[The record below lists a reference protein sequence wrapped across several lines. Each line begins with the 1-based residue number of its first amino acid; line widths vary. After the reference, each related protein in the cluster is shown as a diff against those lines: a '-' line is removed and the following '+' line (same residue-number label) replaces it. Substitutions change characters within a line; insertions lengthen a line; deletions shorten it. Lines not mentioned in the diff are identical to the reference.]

1 MSKYDPLAR
10 WLRNQSGFEVSVR
23 LTEIEAI
30 IAALLPDSAWML
42 TAWWANDARPVQS
55 RAWVREGWRAYP
67 RLVSGKIG
75 TVIFKRDKREE
86 SVAEPLHGFRILLV
100 EDNDDNRFALTALLE
115 VMGASVWAVGDA
127 ETALRLLGEI
137 PVDVVLS
144 DIQMPGHDGFWLI
157 RELRSREEY
166 RALPAVAVTA
176 RVDPLERRLILAAG
190 YQGHVPKPADIDDL
204 AATIRAA
211 VAAAPNHTNS

>member
-1 MSKYDPLAR
+1 MNKYDPLAR

-115 VMGASVWAVGDA
+115 VMGGVGLGRWRCGNRAPAAGRDPGRRRPERHPDA
-127 ETALRLLGEI
+127 GARRLLAHPGTSVTRGI
-137 PVDVVLS
+137 P
-144 DIQMPGHDGFWLI
+144 
-157 RELRSREEY
+157 
-166 RALPAVAVTA
+166 
-176 RVDPLERRLILAAG
+176 
-190 YQGHVPKPADIDDL
+190 
-204 AATIRAA
+204 RAA
-211 VAAAPNHTNS
+211 RRRGDRAC